1 MMRRVPILRLAPNLL
16 SGSRLLAAPFAAW
29 LILNNHDTAA
39 LLVFAACA
47 ASDGLDGWIAR
58 TCGFTSDFGAWLD
71 PAADKLL
78 MLLCYTAL
86 CAVGMT
92 PLWLLGL
99 VVLRDAAI
107 AVGWLLIRMLG
118 LPLSTRPLAIGKL
131 STVVQL
137 LYVLVLLLLL
147 AFNLDAPPLT
157 RMGAWL
163 CGFFTAL
170 SGLSYAVVAL
180 RAAIGGRRVA

>member
-1 MMRRVPILRLAPNLL
+1 
-16 SGSRLLAAPFAAW
+16 
-29 LILNNHDTAA
+29 
-39 LLVFAACA
+39 
-47 ASDGLDGWIAR
+47 
-58 TCGFTSDFGAWLD
+58 
-71 PAADKLL
+71 

-118 LPLSTRPLAIGKL
+118 LPLSTRPLLIGKL

-147 AFNLDAPPLT
+147 AFNLEAPSLT
-157 RMGAWL
+157 NMIAWL

-170 SGLSYAVVAL
+170 SGISYAVVAL

>member
-1 MMRRVPILRLAPNLL
+1 MRLARHVPNLL
-16 SGSRLLAAPFAAW
+16 SALRLLAAPFAAW
-29 LILNNHDTAA
+29 LILNDHDTAA

-58 TCGFTSDFGAWLD
+58 HWGVTSDFGAWLD

-78 MLLCYTAL
+78 MLLCFTAL
-86 CAVGMT
+86 CAIGAT

-99 VVLRDAAI
+99 VVMRDASI
-107 AVGWLLIRMLG
+107 AVGWLLVKMLG
-118 LPLSTRPLAIGKL
+118 LPLSTRPLLIGKI

-147 AFNLDAPPLT
+147 AFNLEAPRLSEG
-157 RMGAWL
+157 GAWI
-163 CGFFTAL
+163 CAVFTLL
-170 SGLSYAVVAL
+170 SGLAYAVTAL
-180 RAAIGGRRVA
+180 RTAFGGRRVA